1 MWYRGSPGSRYDI
14 DERCMALKKILV
26 LHGPNLNLLGTRE
39 PEIYGSLTLAD
50 INARME
56 ERAEKAGAGIDFLQ
70 SNHEG
75 ALVDAIQQARGKYDF
90 IILNAAAYTH
100 YSIAL
105 RDAIGAVDVPVIEVH
120 LSNIH
125 KREEFRH
132 RSVIAPVVMGQ
143 VAGLGAESYLA
154 ALEAALIKLGVV

>member
-1 MWYRGSPGSRYDI
+1 
-14 DERCMALKKILV
+14 MANVLI

-39 PEIYGSLTLAD
+39 PEIYGALTLED
-50 INARME
+50 INRALA
-56 ERAEKAGAGIDFLQ
+56 ERGREAGLTLDFFQ

-75 ALVDAIQQARGKYDF
+75 ALVDAVQGAQGKYAF

-105 RDAIGAVDVPVIEVH
+105 RDAIAAVEVPVIEVH

-125 KREEFRH
+125 RREAFRH

-143 VAGLGAESYLA
+143 ICGFGADSYLA
-154 ALEAALIKLGVV
+154 ALEIVIFKRKGAHHD

>member
-1 MWYRGSPGSRYDI
+1 
-14 DERCMALKKILV
+14 MAHVLI
-26 LHGPNLNLLGTRE
+26 LHGPNLNLLGIRE
-39 PEIYGSLTLAD
+39 PEIYGALTLED
-50 INARME
+50 INRALAARGRE
-56 ERAEKAGAGIDFLQ
+56 AGLTLDFFQ

-75 ALVDAIQQARGKYDF
+75 ALVDAVQGARGKYEF

-105 RDAIGAVDVPVIEVH
+105 RDAIAAVEVPVIEVH

-125 KREEFRH
+125 RREAFRH

-143 VAGLGAESYLA
+143 ICGFGADSYLA
-154 ALEAALIKLGVV
+154 ALEIVIRRKKGAHHD

>member
-1 MWYRGSPGSRYDI
+1 
-14 DERCMALKKILV
+14 MAHVLI

-39 PEIYGSLTLAD
+39 PEIYGALTLED
-50 INARME
+50 INRALA
-56 ERAEKAGAGIDFLQ
+56 ERGREAGLTLDFFQ

-75 ALVDAIQQARGKYDF
+75 ALVDAVQGAQGKYEF

-105 RDAIGAVDVPVIEVH
+105 RDAIAAVEVPVIEVH

-125 KREEFRH
+125 RREAFRH

-143 VAGLGAESYLA
+143 ICGFGAESYLA
-154 ALEAALIKLGVV
+154 ALEIVIFKRKGAHHD

>member
-1 MWYRGSPGSRYDI
+1 M
-14 DERCMALKKILV
+14 E
-26 LHGPNLNLLGTRE
+26 
-39 PEIYGSLTLAD
+39 D
-50 INARME
+50 INGRME
-56 ERAEKAGAGIDFLQ
+56 ERAKRAGVGIDFFQ

-75 ALVDAIQQARGKYDF
+75 ALVDAIQQARGKYEF

-100 YSIAL
+100 YSIAI

-132 RSVIAPVVMGQ
+132 HSVISPVVMGQ
-143 VAGLGAESYLA
+143 VAGLGLESYLA
-154 ALEAALIKLGVV
+154 ALEAALLKMGAAE

>member
-1 MWYRGSPGSRYDI
+1 
-14 DERCMALKKILV
+14 MANVLI

-39 PEIYGSLTLAD
+39 PEIYGALTLED
-50 INARME
+50 INRALA
-56 ERAEKAGAGIDFLQ
+56 ERGREAGLTLDFFQ

-75 ALVDAIQQARGKYDF
+75 ALVDAVQGAQGKYAF

-105 RDAIGAVDVPVIEVH
+105 RDAIAAVEVPVIEVH

-125 KREEFRH
+125 RREAFRH

-143 VAGLGAESYLA
+143 ICGFGADSYLA
-154 ALEAALIKLGVV
+154 ALEIVIRRKKGAYHD

>member
-1 MWYRGSPGSRYDI
+1 
-14 DERCMALKKILV
+14 MAHVLI

-39 PEIYGSLTLAD
+39 PEIYGALTLED
-50 INARME
+50 INRALA
-56 ERAEKAGAGIDFLQ
+56 ERGREAGLTLDFFQ

-75 ALVDAIQQARGKYDF
+75 ALVDAVQGARGKYEF

-105 RDAIGAVDVPVIEVH
+105 RDAIAAVEVPVIEVH

-125 KREEFRH
+125 RREAFRH

-143 VAGLGAESYLA
+143 ICGFGAESYLA
-154 ALEAALIKLGVV
+154 ALEIVIFKRKGAHHD

>member
-1 MWYRGSPGSRYDI
+1 
-14 DERCMALKKILV
+14 MAHVLI
-26 LHGPNLNLLGTRE
+26 LHGPNLNLLGIRE
-39 PEIYGSLTLAD
+39 PEIYGALTLED
-50 INARME
+50 INRALAARGRE
-56 ERAEKAGAGIDFLQ
+56 AGLTLDFFQ

-75 ALVDAIQQARGKYDF
+75 ALVDAVQGAQGKYAF

-105 RDAIGAVDVPVIEVH
+105 RDAIAAVEVPVIEVH

-125 KREEFRH
+125 RREDFRH

-143 VAGLGAESYLA
+143 ICGFGADSYLA
-154 ALEAALIKLGVV
+154 ALEIVIFKRKGAHHD